1 MMTPEELNVK
11 ITEVEQRAKSNTHR
25 IETIERRQEA
35 LTELTT
41 TVGILATKQE
51 NVETD
56 VKEIKAGVNSL
67 MEKPA
72 KRWEGLVDKLLY
84 VIAGAFLAWLVSG
97 LPGV

>member
-1 MMTPEELNVK
+1 MMSPEELNVK

-41 TVGILATKQE
+41 TVGILASKQE
-51 NVETD
+51 AVETD

>member
-11 ITEVEQRAKSNTHR
+11 ITEVEQRAKGNTRR
-25 IETIERRQEA
+25 IEAVERRQEA

-51 NVETD
+51 AVETD

-84 VIAGAFLAWLVSG
+84 VIAGAFLAWLLSG

>member
-72 KRWEGLVDKLLY
+72 KRWDGLVDKLLY

>member
-25 IETIERRQEA
+25 IEAIERRQEA

-51 NVETD
+51 AVETD

-84 VIAGAFLAWLVSG
+84 VIAGAFLAWLISG
-97 LPGV
+97 LPGA

>member
-25 IETIERRQEA
+25 IEAVERRQEA

-51 NVETD
+51 AVETD

-72 KRWEGLVDKLLY
+72 KRWDGLVDKLLY
-84 VIAGAFLAWLVSG
+84 AIAGAFLAWLISG

>member
-25 IETIERRQEA
+25 IEAIERRQEA

>member
-11 ITEVEQRAKSNTHR
+11 ITEVEQRAKGNTRR
-25 IETIERRQEA
+25 IEAVERRQEA

-41 TVGILATKQE
+41 TVGILTTKQE
-51 NVETD
+51 AVETD

-67 MEKPA
+67 MAKPA
-72 KRWEGLVDKLLY
+72 KRWEGLIDKLLY
-84 VIAGAFLAWLVSG
+84 VIAGAFLAWLVSS

>member
-25 IETIERRQEA
+25 IEAVERRQEA

>member
-11 ITEVEQRAKSNTHR
+11 ITEVEQRAKNNTHR

-51 NVETD
+51 AVEAD

>member
-1 MMTPEELNVK
+1 MMTPEELTVK

-25 IETIERRQEA
+25 IEAIERRQEA

-51 NVETD
+51 AVETD

>member
-11 ITEVEQRAKSNTHR
+11 ITEVEQRAKNNTHR
-25 IETIERRQEA
+25 IEAVERRQEA

-72 KRWEGLVDKLLY
+72 KRWDGLVDKLLY
-84 VIAGAFLAWLVSG
+84 AIAGAFLAWLISG

>member
-1 MMTPEELNVK
+1 MNPDEMGIKL
-11 ITEVEQRAKSNTHR
+11 TEVEQRAKSNTHR
-25 IETIERRQEA
+25 IETLEKRQEA

-51 NVETD
+51 AVESD

>member
-25 IETIERRQEA
+25 IEAIERRQEA

-41 TVGILATKQE
+41 TVGILASKQE
-51 NVETD
+51 AVESD

-84 VIAGAFLAWLVSG
+84 VIAGAFLAWLLSG

>member
-1 MMTPEELNVK
+1 MNPDEMGIKLA
-11 ITEVEQRAKSNTHR
+11 EVEQRAKSNTHR

-41 TVGILATKQE
+41 TVGILASKQE
-51 NVETD
+51 AVETD

>member
-1 MMTPEELNVK
+1 MNPDEMGIKLA
-11 ITEVEQRAKSNTHR
+11 EVEQQAKNNTHR
-25 IETIERRQEA
+25 IEAIERRQEA

-72 KRWEGLVDKLLY
+72 KRWDGLVDKLLY
-84 VIAGAFLAWLVSG
+84 AIAGAFLAWLISG

>member
-1 MMTPEELNVK
+1 MNPDEMGIKLA
-11 ITEVEQRAKSNTHR
+11 EVEQRAKNNTHR

-51 NVETD
+51 AVEAD

>member
-11 ITEVEQRAKSNTHR
+11 ITEVEQRAKGNTRR
-25 IETIERRQEA
+25 IEAVERRQEA
-35 LTELTT
+35 LTELAT

-51 NVETD
+51 AVETD

-84 VIAGAFLAWLVSG
+84 VIAGAFLAWLISG